1 MKKSFSFFVK
11 RLLKNN
17 PYFLYRFNKIET
29 QKALPHN
36 IVEEKRNLLFKN
48 LVHRAYKHSVF
59 YKNLFDQFGLDI
71 QSIKD
76 LSDLKSLPVVTKDMV
91 KKNVDDILTVSPLLC
106 KKAYTSGTS
115 GSPLTVYRDYYSIV
129 EEEAYIWSH
138 RKSFGHVKGDKVVSL
153 RVELDRNTFKVH
165 DSFSNILH
173 LSSFNLSN
181 KTVERYYQEIIRFSP
196 VAIYAFPSSAEI
208 LANFLLDKG
217 LELYVPLI
225 FTSSETLYD
234 FQRAKIEK
242 VFNSRIV
249 DWYGNA
255 ERSIALEENKEGYYD
270 ELPFYS
276 YNEYEENRTITTGLI
291 NSAFPLIRYEV
302 QDVIIPSVEDGKID
316 QIIGRVDDK
325 IILPDGSKVVRL
337 GTPFKELDDVKFA
350 QIIQKSFDTLDINI
364 VPSNYF
370 LGDSKQKIIKKLQ
383 AYIGHDIKLKVNIIS
398 EDQLIKSDRGKYKL
412 VINQLE
418 NNGAIVPSQ

>member
-1 MKKSFSFFVK
+1 
-11 RLLKNN
+11 
-17 PYFLYRFNKIET
+17 
-29 QKALPHN
+29 
-36 IVEEKRNLLFKN
+36 
-48 LVHRAYKHSVF
+48 
-59 YKNLFDQFGLDI
+59 
-71 QSIKD
+71 
-76 LSDLKSLPVVTKDMV
+76 
-91 KKNVDDILTVSPLLC
+91 
-106 KKAYTSGTS
+106 
-115 GSPLTVYRDYYSIV
+115 
-129 EEEAYIWSH
+129 
-138 RKSFGHVKGDKVVSL
+138 VVSL